1 MKPVVG
7 VEGGKVRVVVER
19 DLGIEL
25 AKQESIVKVKVSPT
39 DGSVVFAEG
48 IAGSSVST
56 RIAGSL
62 VSTGGASIGRAS
74 IAGASITGASIAG
87 ASIAGASIAG
97 ASIARASIGGASITG
112 ASRASIA
119 DSNVATKHSN
129 STSPSVDGG
138 RYSSFSCF
146 LSSFRWYCPSRL
158 KSLAV
163 K

>member
-74 IAGASITGASIAG
+74 IAGASI
-87 ASIAGASIAG
+87 AG

-146 LSSFRWYCPSRL
+146 PSSFRWYYPSRL
-158 KSLAV
+158 KSLAI